1 MPLDIDSLPPRA
13 RAWNRALA
21 ARPGDLDLRV
31 DAAQIR
37 GTIPDG
43 LRGGRLLSNGPGWN
57 VLGDRVIHPFDGHG
71 YLRRFTL
78 DEDGSVD
85 LNARFIRTQVFVDE
99 EAAGGFV
106 HRGFATNGHDRFWKN
121 LGGAG
126 IPRNVANTTI
136 YPWGDR
142 LLAGWEAGSPYA
154 IDPETLSTIGPE
166 TFGGLIEGEATLAHM
181 GRDGDRL
188 ILCGVKTGRTTR
200 YTFREL
206 GAGDALLQTRTAEV
220 PGIAFAHDFA
230 FTERWYVLGGNPL
243 SVKPWGMAKALL
255 GGGTMLTAVSTNL
268 KRPGE
273 LVLVPRD
280 AQGPLRRVRLPKP
293 SFVVHFAN
301 AHERDGAVIVDV
313 CVFHDF
319 TFGEE
324 FGYAGPHAPFDP
336 SLPERRGTQSL
347 YRVTIPDGSDEATWQ
362 ALAPHGIDF
371 PRILPEHD
379 GRDTPFVVGAT
390 RADTRFSDP
399 FDSVIRVDLADPE
412 RPPSVWTAP
421 QDVFVGEP
429 VLAPSRDGA
438 HVLTLLSDGE
448 AEETTLVILDADDL
462 AAGPVAEV
470 PLPLLPVAF
479 HGDWLA
485 PLLALALLV
494 LGMAPAPAL
503 ACSTCG
509 SPAIPG
515 LAAKEQ
521 WGAYPLPTERSG
533 PLLRLEG
540 AEERILRLGTVA
552 PLDLRGPSLELF
564 VPGDPLAPRTVA
576 AGFTLRSAAI
586 GLHVCGPEVSLKVAL
601 P

>member
-21 ARPGDLDLRV
+21 ARPGDLDLHV
-31 DAAQIR
+31 PASQIR
-37 GTIPDG
+37 GVIPAG

-57 VLGDRVIHPFDGHG
+57 VFGDRVCHPFDGHG
-71 YLRRFTL
+71 YLRRFSL
-78 DEDGSVD
+78 NPDGSVD
-85 LNARFIRTQVFVDE
+85 LRARFIRTEVFVDE
-99 EAAGGFV
+99 ERAGGFV
-106 HRGFATNGHDRFWKN
+106 HRGFATNGHDLFWKN
-121 LGGAG
+121 LGGG
-126 IPRNVANTTI
+126 TPRNVANTTI
-136 YPWGDR
+136 YPWGGR

-154 IDPETLSTIGPE
+154 VDPETLDTIGPE
-166 TFGGLIEGEATLAHM
+166 TFGGLIDGEATLAHM

-188 ILCGVKTGRTTR
+188 ILCGVKAGRTTR

-206 GAGDALLQTRTAEV
+206 GPGDALLQTRTGEV

-230 FTERWYVLGGNPL
+230 FTDRWYVLGGNPL

-255 GGGTMLTAVSTNL
+255 GAGTMLTAVSTNL
-268 KRPGE
+268 GKPGE

-280 AQGPLRRVRLPKP
+280 ADGPTRHVTLPAP
-293 SFVVHFAN
+293 SFVVHFVN
-301 AHERDGAVIVDV
+301 AHERGDDVIVDV

-324 FGYAGPHAPFDP
+324 FGYAGPKAPFDP
-336 SLPERRGTQSL
+336 SLPESRGTQSL
-347 YRVTIPDGSDEATWQ
+347 YRVTIPAGSDEATWEQ
-362 ALAPHGIDF
+362 LVPHGVDF
-371 PRILPEHD
+371 PRIRP
-379 GRDTPFVVGAT
+379 GRDGQEITMMVGAT
-390 RADTRFSDP
+390 RADTRYSDP
-399 FDSVIRVDLADPE
+399 FDSVIRVDLANRAE
-412 RPPSVWTAP
+412 PSIWTAG

-429 VLAPSRDGA
+429 LIAPSDDGEHVLA
-438 HVLTLLSDGE
+438 LLSDGT
-448 AEETTLVILDADDL
+448 ADETTLVILDAEDL
-462 AAGPVAEV
+462 ASGPVAEV

-479 HGDWLA
+479 HGDWIA
-485 PLLALALLV
+485 PLLACLLLAWTL
-494 LGMAPAPAL
+494 APSAAL
-503 ACSTCG
+503 ACATCG

-515 LAAKEQ
+515 LAAKDQ
-521 WGAYPLPTERSG
+521 WGAYPMPAERSG

-540 AEERILRLGTVA
+540 ADERVLRIAPVE

-576 AGFTLRSAAI
+576 AGFTLRHAAV